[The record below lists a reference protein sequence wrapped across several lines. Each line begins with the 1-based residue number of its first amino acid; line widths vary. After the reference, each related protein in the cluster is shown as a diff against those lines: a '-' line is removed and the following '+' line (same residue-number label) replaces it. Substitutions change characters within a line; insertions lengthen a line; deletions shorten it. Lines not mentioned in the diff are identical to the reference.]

1 MLTQRE
7 IQQLKPDSKLYK
19 RGCGDGLFIVVE
31 KTYKGI
37 EGDKRGGGKYFKG
50 SYKILLGFIIAFGF
64 LVLIKLLTQ
73 R

>member
-1 MLTQRE
+1 M
-7 IQQLKPDSKLYK
+7 IF
-19 RGCGDGLFIVVE
+19 GFIFFIVFVIIVYFS
-31 KTYKGI
+31 YKN
-37 EGDKRGGGKYFKG
+37 DKKNNPIYFKG